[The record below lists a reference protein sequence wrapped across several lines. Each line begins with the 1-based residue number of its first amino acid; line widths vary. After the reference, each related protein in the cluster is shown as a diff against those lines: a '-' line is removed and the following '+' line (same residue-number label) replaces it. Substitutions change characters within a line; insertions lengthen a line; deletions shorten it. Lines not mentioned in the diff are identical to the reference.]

1 MLPAQA
7 EAKERGPLPNGERW
21 RPKHL
26 TVNRF
31 LRMIRNID
39 DDGGQKLAQSG

>member
-1 MLPAQA
+1 MFPAQA

-21 RPKHL
+21 RSKQR

-39 DDGGQKLAQSG
+39 NDGGQKLEQSG